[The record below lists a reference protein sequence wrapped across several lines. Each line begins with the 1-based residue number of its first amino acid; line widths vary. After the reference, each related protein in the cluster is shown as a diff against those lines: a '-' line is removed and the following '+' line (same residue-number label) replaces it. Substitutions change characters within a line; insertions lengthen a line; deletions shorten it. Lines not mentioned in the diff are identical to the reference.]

1 MLNAPISR
9 SRAGGRAVKH
19 ILVATDLSAR
29 SDRAL
34 RRAVLTART
43 IGAELTLV
51 HVIDDDQ
58 PNYLIER
65 QRSAVTELLNQMM
78 TTLAEVD
85 KVPSRMIVTTGDAFD
100 GILRTAA
107 DTSPDLIIVG
117 PHRRQFLDTFVG
129 TTAERTIQR
138 SRHPILMANAVPS
151 GSYNRSLLAT
161 DLTYA
166 SRSALTSADRLG
178 ILTGVDSVALHL
190 FDAPAIGM
198 MKRAMEVP
206 DAIDHYVSGEAQ
218 RAESE
223 LRSFLAQCG
232 LQGARLK
239 LSPMQGSVAAAIRAC
254 ADEQE
259 VDLIVLGTS
268 QRTGI
273 ERFLL
278 GSIAQA
284 VLLDAA
290 QDVLVVPSAQSDE
303 N

>member
-1 MLNAPISR
+1 M
-9 SRAGGRAVKH
+9 
-19 ILVATDLSAR
+19 
-29 SDRAL
+29 
-34 RRAVLTART
+34 TART
-43 IGAELTLV
+43 IEAELTLV
-51 HVIDDDQ
+51 HVVDDDQ

-65 QRSAVTELLNQMM
+65 QRSAATELLGQIA

-85 KVPSRMIVTTGDAFD
+85 KVASRMIVTTGDAFD

-107 DTSPDLIIVG
+107 EINPDLIIVG

-151 GSYNRSLLAT
+151 GSYNRILLAT
-161 DLTYA
+161 DLTDA
-166 SRSALTSADRLG
+166 SRSAVTSADRLG
-178 ILTGVDSVALHL
+178 ILTGVDIVALHL

-206 DAIDHYVSGEAQ
+206 DAINHYVSVEEK
-218 RAESE
+218 RARSE
-223 LRSFLAQCG
+223 LMFFLGGCG

-239 LSPMQGSVAAAIRAC
+239 LSPMQGSVAAAIRSC

-290 QDVLVVPSAQSDE
+290 QDVLVVPPRQSDKNE
-303 N
+303 TSL

>member
-1 MLNAPISR
+1 M
-9 SRAGGRAVKH
+9 KH
-19 ILVATDLSAR
+19 ILVATDFSAR

-43 IGAELTLV
+43 IEAELTLV
-51 HVIDDDQ
+51 HVVDDDQ

-65 QRSAVTELLNQMM
+65 QKSAATELLEQM
-78 TTLAEVD
+78 TATLADVD

-100 GILRTAA
+100 GILRIAA
-107 DTSPDLIIVG
+107 GINPDLIIVG
-117 PHRRQFLDTFVG
+117 PHRRQFLDTFIG

-151 GSYNRSLLAT
+151 GSYSRSLLAT
-161 DLTYA
+161 DLTDA
-166 SRSALTSADRLG
+166 SRCAIISADRLG
-178 ILTGVDSVALHL
+178 ILRGVETVALHL

-198 MKRAMEVP
+198 MKRAMEAP
-206 DAIDHYVSGEAQ
+206 DAISHYVSGEEE
-218 RAESE
+218 RGKSE
-223 LRSFLAQCG
+223 LMSFLEECG
-232 LQGARLK
+232 LGGARLK
-239 LSPMQGSVAAAIRAC
+239 LGPMQGSVAAAIRAC

-290 QDVLVVPSAQSDE
+290 QDVLVVPPGQTDE
-303 N
+303 R

>member
-1 MLNAPISR
+1 M
-9 SRAGGRAVKH
+9 KH
-19 ILVATDLSAR
+19 ILVATDFSAR
-29 SDRAL
+29 SDRAS

-43 IGAELTLV
+43 IEAELTLV
-51 HVIDDDQ
+51 HVVDDDQ

-65 QRSAVTELLNQMM
+65 QRSAATELLGQMT

-85 KVPSRMIVTTGDAFD
+85 KVASRMIVTTGDAFD

-107 DTSPDLIIVG
+107 EINPDLIIVG

-138 SRHPILMANAVPS
+138 SRHPILMANSVPS
-151 GSYNRSLLAT
+151 GSYNRILLAT
-161 DLTYA
+161 DLTDA
-166 SRSALTSADRLG
+166 SRSAVTSADRLG
-178 ILTGVDSVALHL
+178 ILTGVDIVALHL

-206 DAIDHYVSGEAQ
+206 DAINHYVSVEEK
-218 RAESE
+218 RARSE
-223 LRSFLAQCG
+223 LMSFLAGCG

-290 QDVLVVPSAQSDE
+290 QDVLVVPPRQPDE
-303 N
+303 TSL